1 MLTQPNG
8 EFEWVQ
14 ASWGP
19 ALRCRSIHVPHLFS
33 TRALELRGGDKPAA
47 GWEQLA
53 ATLGVAPG
61 NVFRPTQVHG
71 DAAVVVPSDAG
82 ASSSSRTP
90 LSAPADI
97 IMTSNGDVA
106 VAGPAAD
113 CRPLLPLDLRSGG
126 VAAAH
131 VRWRGTPGGRAPV
144 THHASE

>member
-61 NVFRPTQVHG
+61 NVFRPTQEHG
-71 DAAVVVPSDAG
+71 DAAVVVPSDPV

-106 VAGPAAD
+106 VDEPDPARVA
-113 CRPLLPLDLRSGG
+113 LLLLDSSSGAVS
-126 VAAAH
+126 VARASP
-131 VRWRGTPGGRAPV
+131 RRAP
-144 THHASE
+144 AGGLP